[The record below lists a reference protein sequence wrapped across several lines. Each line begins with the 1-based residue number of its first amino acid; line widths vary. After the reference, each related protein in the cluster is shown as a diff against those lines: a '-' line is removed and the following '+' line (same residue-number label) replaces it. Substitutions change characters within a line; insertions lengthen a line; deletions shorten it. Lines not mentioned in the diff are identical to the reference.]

1 MFQKE
6 FKMRLLLSALLLNT
20 VLATSSFAQSSTSPI
35 TPEPEIVQP
44 EVIEPEKD
52 LQAEAELQG
61 DMTLE
66 QFLKIISTIDENV
79 VVQGSAMQ
87 LTIADVKITI
97 IADIKSNLMRAFS
110 PIQSLDGIN
119 QQILYRMLQA
129 NFDSALD
136 ARYAIAREHIISVFI
151 HPFKE
156 LQKDQLIEGIGQV
169 VNLVKTYGTAFT
181 SGAMTFG
188 GGDSRNLH
196 RQLIDEL
203 LKKGDSI

>member
-1 MFQKE
+1 
-6 FKMRLLLSALLLNT
+6 MRLLLSALLLTT
-20 VLATSSFAQSSTSPI
+20 VLATPLFAQSSTSPI

-44 EVIEPEKD
+44 EVIEPEND
-52 LQAEAELQG
+52 LKTEAELQG

-66 QFLKIISTIDENV
+66 RFVKIISTIDANAV
-79 VVQGSAMQ
+79 IQGSAMQ

-97 IADIKSNLMRAFS
+97 IADIKSNRMRAFS

-156 LQKDQLIEGIGQV
+156 LQKDQLIEGVGQV

-203 LKKGDSI
+203 LKKGDAI